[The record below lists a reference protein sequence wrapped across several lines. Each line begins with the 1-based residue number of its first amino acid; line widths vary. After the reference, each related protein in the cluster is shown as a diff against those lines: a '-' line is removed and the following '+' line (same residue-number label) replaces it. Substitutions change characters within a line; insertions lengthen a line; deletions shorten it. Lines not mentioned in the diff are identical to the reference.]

1 MSVPRDDGF
10 VHLADYTPP
19 AWRIPHVELQFE
31 LAAETTEV
39 SARLQLEPDPAQPG
53 APLVLDGVD
62 LELLAI
68 AIDGAPLP
76 ADRYAYDGRRLQ
88 VHGVAQACV
97 LETRVRIHPAANTR
111 LEGLYRSGRL
121 LLLPC

>member
-1 MSVPRDDGF
+1 MSVSRDDGF

-39 SARLQLEPDPAQPG
+39 AARLQLEPDPAQPG

-62 LELLAI
+62 
-68 AIDGAPLP
+68 
-76 ADRYAYDGRRLQ
+76 
-88 VHGVAQACV
+88 
-97 LETRVRIHPAANTR
+97 IHN
-111 LEGLYRSGRL
+111 YRMEKRW
-121 LLLPC
+121 